1 MDRVAH
7 EERERLRAK
16 YVAELVELGYEE
28 PDAQFAVRLY
38 FGESR
43 GDIVS
48 DPPLTKQL
56 YRAMGLDLD
65 FLFEVPPELAALAR
79 YPSPRPRRS

>member
-1 MDRVAH
+1 MDQLDPA
-7 EERERLRAK
+7 ERERLRAE
-16 YVAELVELGYEE
+16 YVAELVALGYEE
-28 PDAQFAVRLY
+28 PDAHFAVRLY

-48 DPPLTKQL
+48 DPPLTKEQ

-65 FLFEVPPELAALAR
+65 FLFEVPPELVAKADGAG
-79 YPSPRPRRS
+79 PRRRRS